1 MMSLSFDLYAF
12 IVKTVSVKG
21 NLPSVADID
30 SDQLSMI
37 NLWNRDGVLLLS
49 KLRLLITRQQII
61 QLSCLV
67 G

>member
-37 NLWNRDGVLLLS
+37 HLWNRDGVLFFS
-49 KLRLLITRQQII
+49 
-61 QLSCLV
+61 
-67 G
+67 